1 MEFRDEC
8 QQLWITQARDL
19 HQNVHQRGAFTLLL
33 RCGHATAIIISH
45 YLTVINRLSVN
56 TYKEDIRFR
65 KPMLYPAE
73 LRAL

>member
-45 YLTVINRLSVN
+45 YLTIINRLLTS
-56 TYKEDIRFR
+56 TYKPEIRTENPCVGGSR
-65 KPMLYPAE
+65 
-73 LRAL
+73 